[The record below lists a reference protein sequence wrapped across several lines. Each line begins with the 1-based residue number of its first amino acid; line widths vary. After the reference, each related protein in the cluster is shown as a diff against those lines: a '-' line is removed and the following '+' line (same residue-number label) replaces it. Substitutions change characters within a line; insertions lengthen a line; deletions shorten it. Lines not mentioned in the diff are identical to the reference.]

1 MLTILKYKSHGFYN
15 IQKMY
20 KHDAHL
26 SNSKIVFSPQNE
38 KRSVGFL
45 FRVMKM
51 FGNYLEVLFTQ
62 QWDSTNATEFFTLN
76 WLILCHMNFTSI

>member
-1 MLTILKYKSHGFYN
+1 MLRIYGWGTEGKLLSRMGF
-15 IQKMY
+15 
-20 KHDAHL
+20 
-26 SNSKIVFSPQNE
+26 P
-38 KRSVGFL
+38 

-76 WLILCHMNFTSI
+76 WYLSSFRNSIKTWGEY